1 MTTSTNDPIT
11 STYNLSTTHQPSSPF
26 PTINTNEATASLIM
40 SNEQSTKCDELV
52 EQGKKALALSDW
64 EGAVEKYAAALEIM

>member
-1 MTTSTNDPIT
+1 MTTF
-11 STYNLSTTHQPSSPF
+11 SSVCL
-26 PTINTNEATASLIM
+26 ASLGNNHTFLTLYRIYYATTM
-40 SNEQSTKCDELV
+40 SSEQTKCNALV